1 MNESDRTLI
10 RKTIDIVGVENIF
23 RYLIETF
30 DNLPFDEYDDND
42 MWKVRLADSLE
53 DAYHTYL
60 TNVVFKQEETAE
72 QSDD

>member
-10 RKTIDIVGVENIF
+10 CKTIDIVGVENIF

-60 TNVVFKQEETAE
+60 TNVVLKQEETAE